1 MHQSSKLLIL
11 CACLSAF
18 MLNACD
24 FSNARAQT
32 AAASAEVEAVVAQ
45 GNFLE
50 NAEALQAAETAL
62 KNLPQFRG
70 KSLIFFENID
80 FFSGVR
86 PRIELNIQ
94 NPHKPGQIDHYLYE
108 HGKWRYTDTL
118 RLTSETNVA
127 ANLTP
132 LSMVRFADAAT
143 IAAKWAEKARS
154 VDAAVT
160 EPYYVS
166 FVLLEKNQKRFWHTA
181 TIEAVGKQYY
191 LSFHSNGT
199 VWEFKKL

>member
-1 MHQSSKLLIL
+1 MRFPSKLLIL

-18 MLNACD
+18 TLNGCNQSDAHTPIP
-24 FSNARAQT
+24 AQ
-32 AAASAEVEAVVAQ
+32 SAQAEAEIVQ

-70 KSLIFFENID
+70 KDLMFFENID

-86 PRIELNIQ
+86 PRIELDIQ
-94 NPHKPGQIDHYLYE
+94 DPNRPGKIDHYLYE
-108 HGKWRYTDTL
+108 HGKWRYTDTM
-118 RLTSETNVA
+118 RITPEVNIP

-132 LSMVRFADAAT
+132 LATVRFVDAAT

-154 VDAAVT
+154 VNAVIT

-166 FVLLEKNQKRFWHTA
+166 FVLLEKQQKRFWHTA
-181 TIEAVGKQYY
+181 TLEAVGKQYY
-191 LSFHSNGT
+191 LSFHLNGT